1 MLTFQ
6 DDSDGVGSESLSS
19 GTQCFVFGCNTYQPK
34 HFSTQQQHTQTTAVT
49 HVSFQDLTTTAG
61 WWQSDLSP
69 LYCWRGNL
77 NCNPPLCSI
86 CCFFFFFF
94 PHQPSQISQFSTEP
108 SGLKVTSVTQS
119 YKAKS
124 FSSCHGGKHFLVSH
138 SCSAEKHVFA
148 IWSNL

>member
-1 MLTFQ
+1 MTVMGLGLNP
-6 DDSDGVGSESLSS
+6 SPPGHSVLYS
-19 GTQCFVFGCNTYQPK
+19 
-34 HFSTQQQHTQTTAVT
+34 AVT
-49 HVSFQDLTTTAG
+49 HVNQSTLVPNSNTHTNHSSHTRFITGFDSNSRLMTVRLKSFVLLVWKLELQPSTMFYL
-61 WWQSDLSP
+61 L
-69 LYCWRGNL
+69 LFL
-77 NCNPPLCSI
+77 
-86 CCFFFFFF
+86 FFF

-108 SGLKVTSVTQS
+108 SGLEVTSVTQS